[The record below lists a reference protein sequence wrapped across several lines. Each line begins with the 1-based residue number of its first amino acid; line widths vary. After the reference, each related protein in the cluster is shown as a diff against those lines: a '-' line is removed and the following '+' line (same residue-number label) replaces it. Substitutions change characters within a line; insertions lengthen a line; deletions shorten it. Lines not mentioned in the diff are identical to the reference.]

1 MNKKSS
7 CNLHANYQI
16 KRFVKFGLTLAFATL
31 STLDAKS
38 LEQAIKN
45 VDVSGFAWYRYDS
58 GRFTDDSTYN
68 LNGGSG
74 DANGGGINKSPNHWI
89 RVALTTKVDMGD
101 GFRAVG
107 TLVNNS
113 FNYSFKAD
121 GDDGLTKTKQAVI
134 LREAYLQYDNA
145 DLGVTL
151 ALGRQ
156 NLVGIMWTN
165 NTAAMMAKVTVHPTD
180 GLNVL
185 AFGIDSFMGP
195 DDASA
200 ASFTPYYT
208 ENGVLTSEQKQKSD
222 ALNTRL
228 YSYNLY
234 GAAILGD
241 FGAVKTEFWGAAW
254 DKTATLYAVKLDYK
268 LDFGEG
274 DNFKIHANYLGNVID
289 GVLQSDIKNAT
300 AATENQMANGNLAH
314 LKFALKVSDFDANL
328 GGIFFG
334 KKKEFTLNTIQE
346 PFGNDRQDLY
356 ISSEIFY
363 QKGSWAVLSKGQNTY
378 GYFGAGYTLPADI
391 RVGIKGVYGE
401 TKMAGINAV
410 QDAKDG
416 AGKKVEGM
424 AEFGYKVNRNLNFLA
439 YYSYLHTKAEKGAV
453 NGAGELKD
461 AKSVKNTVRV
471 QAKYDF

>member
-1 MNKKSS
+1 MNEKSS
-7 CNLHANYQI
+7 CNLPANYQI
-16 KRFVKFGLTLAFATL
+16 KRFVKFSLTLAFAAL
-31 STLDAKS
+31 STLNAKP
-38 LEQAIKN
+38 LEEAIKN

-58 GRFTDDSTYN
+58 GRFTDSSSYN

-74 DANGGGINKSPNHWI
+74 DANGGGINKSENHWI

-101 GFRAVG
+101 GFKAVG

-121 GDDGLTKTKQAVI
+121 GDDELTKTKQAVI

-145 DLGVTL
+145 DLGLTL

-165 NTAAMMAKVTVHPTD
+165 NTAAMMAKAILRPTD
-180 GLNVL
+180 ELSIL

-200 ASFTPYYT
+200 ASFTPYAR
-208 ENGVLTSEQKQKSD
+208 NND
-222 ALNTRL
+222 AITNAVDTLNIRL

-234 GAAILGD
+234 GAAILGN
-241 FGAVKTEFWGAAW
+241 FGAIKTEFWGAAW
-254 DKTATLYAVKLDYK
+254 DRTATLYAVKFDYR

-289 GVLQSDIKNAT
+289 GVLQSDIKNTT
-300 AATENQMANGNLAH
+300 AQTENQMANGNLAH
-314 LKFALKVSDFDANL
+314 LKFAVKVSDFDANL

-334 KKKEFTLNTIQE
+334 KKKKFTLNTIQE

-391 RVGIKGVYGE
+391 RIGVKGVYGE
-401 TKMAGINAV
+401 TKMAGIDTV

-424 AEFGYKVNRNLNFLA
+424 AEIGYKVNRNLNFLA
-439 YYSYLHTKAEKGAV
+439 YYSYLHTTAE
-453 NGAGELKD
+453 NGVVAGSDED
-461 AKSVKNTVRV
+461 ARSIKNTVRV